1 MGDIVARAHGELAL
15 IKERTDAVTAA
26 ASARVAEA
34 ETRLQSIEGRIAE
47 RLATLKDGEPGERGE
62 PGAPGERGP
71 PGESIEGPPGP
82 VGPPVEM
89 AEVEAV
95 IARAVEA
102 FPKPRD
108 GADGPPGQK
117 GDRGEDGRSV
127 EPDEVLEIVRSVV
140 ATIPR
145 PADGRDGKDGERGLP
160 GADGETGPAGERGPT
175 GFLSEVRAWEDRIHY
190 AGATAAHDGSTWQ
203 AIRDTGK
210 APPHE
215 DWICIAARGADGVDG
230 RNGEDGRSF
239 EVRGT
244 WLDVGTYRKMDVVAL
259 NGASF
264 VAKRDDPGP
273 CPGEGWQ
280 LLSAQG
286 KRGQT
291 GEKGERGIQ
300 GPRGLPGPAVI
311 RIDVDGEGMLT
322 LRNAD
327 GTTVQ
332 CDLYPVLSKL
342 AG

>member
-1 MGDIVARAHGELAL
+1 MGDIVARAHSELAL
-15 IKERTDAVTAA
+15 IKDRTDAVTAA

-47 RLATLKDGEPGERGE
+47 RLATLKDGASGEKGE
-62 PGAPGERGP
+62 PGPAGDPGP
-71 PGESIEGPPGP
+71 PGESIAGPPGP
-82 VGPPVEM
+82 AGRDVDM
-89 AEVEAV
+89 AQVQAV
-95 IARAVEA
+95 IARAVDA

-108 GADGPPGQK
+108 G
-117 GDRGEDGRSV
+117 
-127 EPDEVLEIVRSVV
+127 I
-140 ATIPR
+140 
-145 PADGRDGKDGERGLP
+145 DGERGLP
-160 GADGETGPAGERGPT
+160 GADGEAGPAGERGPM
-175 GFLSEVRAWEDRIHY
+175 GFLSAARAWEDRVNRDGEIV
-190 AGATAAHDGSTWQ
+190 TFDGSTWQ
-203 AIRDTGK
+203 ALRDTGK

-230 RNGEDGRSF
+230 QNGQDGRSF

-264 VAKRDDPGP
+264 VAKQDDPGP

-291 GEKGERGIQ
+291 GERGERGLT
-300 GPRGLPGPAVI
+300 GPRGEAGPAVI